1 MNEFSLYDSPVL
13 YSLGTRLAYKIDN
26 EFYSRK
32 HFVWCTIHFHSDK
45 QAPSSN
51 PYTLAKRFLS
61 QVLSGDRH
69 DPFIKSNAIGILR
82 GAKAHFENGTISPIQ
97 YNTIKQIVSLAEYK
111 HFMPILYIIDTK
123 KVAGRVKIV
132 ESNKKANNSSVELIV
147 EDLKDDEFEII
158 DFSRLLDDYVHPYE
172 GRYISYEE

>member
-1 MNEFSLYDSPVL
+1 MNEFSLYDSSVL

-51 PYTLAKRFLS
+51 PYTIAKRFLS

-82 GAKAHFENGTISPIQ
+82 GAKSHYENGDISTRQ
-97 YNTIKQIVSLAEYK
+97 YNTLKQIVRLAEYK
-111 HFMPILYIIDTK
+111 HFMPILYIIDAK
-123 KVAGRVKIV
+123 KTIRRAKIV
-132 ESNKKANNSSVELIV
+132 ESKKKASDSSVELII
-147 EDLKDDEFEII
+147 EDLTDGEFEII
-158 DFSRLLDDYVHPYE
+158 DFSRLLDDLVHPCE
-172 GRYISYEE
+172 GRFNEL